1 MDTNNYEEVLPTFM
15 ALVSEN
21 AQLTGE
27 ELKKLFKKNRKNTV
41 KLGLLTLVA
50 GIAFFWHEHRMQT
63 AEARIDRLTREVE
76 ELLEERTKAK
86 LGEYTESG
94 D

>member
-27 ELKKLFKKNRKNTV
+27 ELKKLFKKNRKNAV
-41 KLGLLTLVA
+41 KLGLVTLLSGVA
-50 GIAFFWHEHRMQT
+50 FLWHEHRMQA

-76 ELLEERTKAK
+76 ELLEERVKAK
-86 LGEYTESG
+86 LGEDTESG

>member
-41 KLGLLTLVA
+41 KLGLLTLVT